1 MSNVEESTIS
11 SVSTTILQGDA
22 CNGNIGIHSAGTPV
36 GFSVSPAPAL
46 TLYFASNAR
55 SADTVTLFL
64 VSRAAVEQFG
74 AILGKYILDTTSGTC
89 YNGCVRYE
97 RGRNHEIR

>member
-74 AILGKYILDTTSGTC
+74 AILRAGGLAEVTHTPSRNEWRSGD
-89 YNGCVRYE
+89 GD
-97 RGRNHEIR
+97 